1 MHLYQGIRMCL
12 QCSGECVIWQES
24 VDEQPW
30 EKVRSRYPFLLY
42 LLCSPCPLWFAV
54 SLSRSTAYCF
64 PENLQGLTETALW
77 LWIVEPIGIQVFLVT
92 FTDDW
97 SNITWYGSYTQQI
110 ERYPF
115 FIPVHTCVR
124 EKYSCA
130 YIVIYPF
137 CICSSPLKVKEDDEV
152 DKLEIN
158 INNPKR
164 SKRTYAS
171 PSPEVAMKIS
181 RSLKVIF
188 STHLY
193 TCDCTLSSIIY
204 MGLQNLYAPLTH
216 K

>member
-77 LWIVEPIGIQVFLVT
+77 LWIVEPISIQVFLVT

-115 FIPVHTCVR
+115 F
-124 EKYSCA
+124 YSCA
-130 YIVIYPF
+130 YMRSRKIF
-137 CICSSPLKVKEDDEV
+137 MCIHCHISFLYLQFSFE
-152 DKLEIN
+152 
-158 INNPKR
+158 
-164 SKRTYAS
+164 SKRRWRSWQVRDKYQQ
-171 PSPEVAMKIS
+171 PQKIKAYLCITFTGS
-181 RSLKVIF
+181 C
-188 STHLY
+188 HE
-193 TCDCTLSSIIY
+193 D
-204 MGLQNLYAPLTH
+204 
-216 K
+216 